1 MFQNATHATVNKDET
16 VNFHISKLF
25 LLKKKP
31 VTHN

>member
-25 LLKKKP
+25 LLKK
-31 VTHN
+31 NL